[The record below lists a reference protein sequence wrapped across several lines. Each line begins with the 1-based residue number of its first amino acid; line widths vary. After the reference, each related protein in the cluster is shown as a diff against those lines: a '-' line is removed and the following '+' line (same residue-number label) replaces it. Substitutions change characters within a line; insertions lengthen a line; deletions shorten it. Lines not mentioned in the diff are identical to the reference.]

1 VHFVVFP
8 VRVFH
13 VKIYVLC
20 SLFNLLLLR
29 YFVTSGI
36 RAEGFK
42 IHPLSGRLSAAL
54 PGSIAQRFFIGSTS
68 VAVLRHCSFA
78 QFKAT
83 VLVCEIGSSFS
94 WASRTPTLT
103 IQIAFVDIN
112 RSCCASVIV

>member
-1 VHFVVFP
+1 
-8 VRVFH
+8 
-13 VKIYVLC
+13 
-20 SLFNLLLLR
+20 LFDLLSLR
-29 YFVTSGI
+29 YLVTSGI

-42 IHPLSGRLSAAL
+42 IDPLSGRLSAAL

-94 WASRTPTLT
+94 
-103 IQIAFVDIN
+103 
-112 RSCCASVIV
+112 